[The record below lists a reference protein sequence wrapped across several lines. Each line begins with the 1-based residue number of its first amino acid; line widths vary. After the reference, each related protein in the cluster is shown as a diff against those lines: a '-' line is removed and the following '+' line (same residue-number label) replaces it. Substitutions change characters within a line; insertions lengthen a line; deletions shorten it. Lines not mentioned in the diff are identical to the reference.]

1 MCKVEFYLCN
11 LNHIDILYIFLQLN
25 LNITYM
31 HLKLICALYY
41 IDMHAHINTPTCTQH
56 NIHTCMH
63 MHTHIC
69 TKARTHMQGQIRT
82 PHTDLHGIIRV
93 LRPVSVVCYYG
104 PTGLSNHHL
113 NTIWEHAW
121 HGRPVLHTITFSV
134 IIPPG
139 VQLQIM
145 IRDSEW
151 LPLQPC
157 CITQQCITSQYKKIT
172 DQQREDLR

>member
-1 MCKVEFYLCN
+1 
-11 LNHIDILYIFLQLN
+11 
-25 LNITYM
+25 
-31 HLKLICALYY
+31 
-41 IDMHAHINTPTCTQH
+41 MHAHTYMYTTQITCT
-56 NIHTCMH
+56 HTHKH
-63 MHTHIC
+63 MHTHMHI
-69 TKARTHMQGQIRT
+69 RTHMQGQIRT

-113 NTIWEHAW
+113 NTIRENTW

-151 LPLQPC
+151 LYRYNHAVSHSNASHLRMKRLQINKEKTSDNQK
-157 CITQQCITSQYKKIT
+157 CIKSFSV
-172 DQQREDLR
+172 RA